1 MTSDERARI
10 KQCIAWFLCGEMG
23 ELRCKVVHSM
33 MDALEDDHLTELDRM
48 IHIYETEESDGL

>member
-10 KQCIAWFLCGEMG
+10 KRCISHFLCEDPGV
-23 ELRCKVVHSM
+23 LRAGIVYSM

-48 IHIYETEESDGL
+48 IHIYEPEEGDR

>member
-23 ELRCKVVHSM
+23 ALRAEVLYSM
-33 MDALEDDHLTELDRM
+33 LNVLQDDHLMELDRM
-48 IHIYETEESDGL
+48 IHIYEPEDGDR